1 MKDSEQTDDVEERI
15 GILNEFQTLTLYS
28 NVCRSLFERH
38 KLLFSLLLCTKILF
52 GDNKIDMDEWRFF
65 LSGPS
70 GDCEEMPNPTDWLD
84 DLEWVQ
90 VHKQLAYMDEHLP
103 VFEGILDYFVNFHK
117 KFKKIFDSPDAHE
130 EPQPGEWNNK
140 LNSFQKIILLKSIR
154 ADKITV
160 ALQNY
165 IIEQIGKQY
174 VTPPTF
180 RLDACYRDS
189 SNITP
194 LIFVLSSGSDP
205 IGTFMKLVDEMDMKS
220 RYQTISLGQG

>member
-1 MKDSEQTDDVEERI
+1 MNDY
-15 GILNEFQTLTLYS
+15 QTLALYQ
-28 NVCRSLFERH
+28 NICRSLFERH

-52 GDNKIDMDEWRFF
+52 GDNKIDPQEFRY
-65 LSGPS
+65 LLGGPS
-70 GDCEEMPNPTDWLD
+70 GSIDPISNPADWLD

-90 VHKQLAYMDEHLP
+90 VHKQLQYMDTNLP
-103 VFEGILDYFVNFHK
+103 VFSGILDYFVNFHK
-117 KFKKIFDSPDAHE
+117 KFKKIFDSPDPQD
-130 EPQPGEWNNK
+130 EPMPGEWDKK

-154 ADKITV
+154 ADKV
-160 ALQNY
+160 SLALQQY

-189 SNITP
+189 SSVTP

-205 IGTFMKLVDEMDMKS
+205 IASFIKLVEEMEMGNRK
-220 RYQTISLGQG
+220 QMISLGQG